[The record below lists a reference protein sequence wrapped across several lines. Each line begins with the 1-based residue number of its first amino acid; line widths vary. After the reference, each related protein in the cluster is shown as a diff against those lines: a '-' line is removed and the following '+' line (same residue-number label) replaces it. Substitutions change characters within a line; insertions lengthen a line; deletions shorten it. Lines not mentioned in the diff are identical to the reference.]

1 MSDIPVI
8 DPTMTPAWD
17 TLDQLADNFEP
28 DLRKLFA
35 DDPNR
40 TQTFTFDAADLHV
53 DLSKNLVCPTLVGH
67 LLALAEQT
75 GVLELRD
82 RMFAG
87 AHINV
92 TEDRA
97 VLYTAQLRRVKDLI
111 SNRRR

>member
-53 DLSKNLVCPTLVGH
+53 DLFEEPRVPH
-67 LLALAEQT
+67 
-75 GVLELRD
+75 
-82 RMFAG
+82 AG
-87 AHINV
+87 GPPPRPR
-92 TEDRA
+92 RA
-97 VLYTAQLRRVKDLI
+97 DGRPGAARPHVRG
-111 SNRRR
+111 